1 MCRFRKTIAV
11 CLIAVLGIVSFT
23 SCGDEEVKKAE
34 APKRTPL
41 ESSVTMTVADG
52 EAFSTVGKLSGDIK
66 LDKVKDQAEVLK
78 TLKSGKCDF
87 AVLNPIEAAR
97 YYNENGGIKVVSTL
111 SLGEWKIS
119 INDYEG
125 EPADE
130 TDLVKLSGQTFV
142 GINDEAYVE
151 KDDADGSEVEE
162 GSLDAEGN
170 PVVDEGDEAEEPI
183 ELKNMAEEV
192 FQTLM
197 AKEGYGF
204 YDGQTEWVNVDDA
217 SDYIGET
224 GATVMANE
232 KNMKKATAKKDF
244 TEVYSLSDLWSKDFG
259 NNIPGYV
266 LVATDKFL
274 KDRNYEVE
282 GVLDAIADSLEDNQ
296 KGTDIKLV
304 AYNTSNRGVIMVRD
318 FMDNLAEYNSEAID
332 GEKVSRNFYWSN
344 K

>member
-1 MCRFRKTIAV
+1 MSRFRKTIAV

-23 SCGDEEVKKAE
+23 SCGEEEVKKAE

-52 EAFSTVGKLSGDIK
+52 DAFDTVGKLSGDIK
-66 LDKVKDQAEVLK
+66 VDKVKDQAEVLK

-111 SLGEWKIS
+111 ALGEWKIS
-119 INDYEG
+119 INDYDG
-125 EPADE
+125 EPEDE
-130 TDLVKLSGQTFV
+130 TDLVKLSGQSFV

-151 KDDADGSEVEE
+151 EDEDSAEDVDSSEMGDVP
-162 GSLDAEGN
+162 LDAEGN
-170 PVVDEGDEAEEPI
+170 PIEESEEPEEPI

-204 YDGQTEWVNVDDA
+204 YDGQTEWVNVKDA

-232 KNMKKATAKKDF
+232 KNMKRLQQ
-244 TEVYSLSDLWSKDFG
+244 ER
-259 NNIPGYV
+259 V
-266 LVATDKFL
+266 LQRFIL
-274 KDRNYEVE
+274 
-282 GVLDAIADSLEDNQ
+282 
-296 KGTDIKLV
+296 
-304 AYNTSNRGVIMVRD
+304 
-318 FMDNLAEYNSEAID
+318 
-332 GEKVSRNFYWSN
+332 
-344 K
+344 